1 MDSNRHDW
9 LGMLLQQALAVQPAC
24 LYSSNHLCQLEDV
37 LLAIN
42 DLESA
47 AREPCAHITSVQPAL
62 HIQHFPCLLLILEV
76 PLENSG
82 APDTDLQLG
91 HRYQHPMHIN

>member
-1 MDSNRHDW
+1 MDSNRHEW
-9 LGMLLQQALAVQPAC
+9 LARLLQQALTAQTAC
-24 LYSSNHLCQLEDV
+24 LNSCNHLSQLEDV

-47 AREPCAHITSVQPAL
+47 TREPCAHITSVQPAL
-62 HIQHFPCLLLILEV
+62 HIQHFPCFLLILEV
-76 PLENSG
+76 PLENGG